1 MATIAPFEPSASLQ
15 NSLYECLVLL
25 LNIPTIVLAA
35 FGNALVV
42 VSVCIEPALRETN
55 YRILTSLSLADLL
68 FAVLAAPL
76 DLYSKIRLHRD
87 SCAKPETY
95 FTVWSY
101 VFAGVSFLHLA
112 LVTTDRYLAITRPL
126 CYISMVTP
134 ARQFVVMS
142 LVWLAGLVYGI
153 SAGVNWSVIKYDN
166 TTLASHQCL
175 EGVVNGSSSNQG
187 GQFFV
192 FTGSLI
198 IGVGVFLIVLNCH
211 ILRVAVMQAQRDMRR
226 RLMMNAILGPRGRRP
241 GHLAPNADTS
251 TRHVRA
257 VRIILSLV
265 AAFCLSWYP
274 TAIRF
279 FVSSLVDVKPA
290 TDQILQEVSYVSLKI
305 SPLVN
310 PLIYCLRD
318 RNFKSTFCTLFPPFK
333 RCFRTTTVHVQP
345 GDG

>member
-35 FGNALVV
+35 FGNALVM
-42 VSVCIEPALRETN
+42 VSVCVEPSLREAN

-76 DLYSKIRLHRD
+76 DLYSKVRLHRD
-87 SCAKPETY
+87 SCANPETY
-95 FTVWSY
+95 LTVWSY

-153 SAGVNWSVIKYDN
+153 SAGVTLSVMKYDN

-175 EGVVNGSSSNQG
+175 EGLVNSASNQG

-192 FTGSLI
+192 FTGSFI
-198 IGVGVFLIVLNCH
+198 IGVGVFLIALNCH

-226 RLMMNAILGPRGRRP
+226 RLMMNEILGPRGRRP

-257 VRIILSLV
+257 VRIIISLI

-318 RNFKSTFCTLFPPFK
+318 RNFKSTFCKLFPPFK

-345 GDG
+345 EGG